1 MAKRN
6 SRTRSNT
13 VRKAGPKRGS
23 RGKIKATQKVVD
35 GIQFKSMLEVFTY
48 RKLLEFEL
56 RFEYEKAK
64 FVLMKGFDYP
74 CETWENRSNGEFDDK
89 SKSKVRDI
97 TYTPDFIGYDDKGQI
112 KWVIETKGFAND
124 RFPNTWKLF
133 KQALIQQGT
142 PVPLYLPKN
151 QKQVL
156 EVIDKILSM

>member
-1 MAKRN
+1 M
-6 SRTRSNT
+6 
-13 VRKAGPKRGS
+13 
-23 RGKIKATQKVVD
+23 D

-56 RFEYEKAK
+56 KFEYEKSK
-64 FVLMKGFDYP
+64 FVLMKGLEYP
-74 CETWENRSNGEFDDK
+74 CETWENRANGEFEDR

-97 TYTPDFIGYDDKGQI
+97 TYTPDFIGYDDKGKI

-133 KQALIQQGT
+133 KQALVQQGT

-156 EVIDKILSM
+156 EVINKILSM